1 MSLLVLLYHR
11 ARAGRY
17 GNAPDILEAHFAHIA
32 NTYPNVL
39 PGDSLAARTLNVC
52 LSFDDGYFD
61 FYATVF
67 PLLKKY
73 HLRALLAIPPNVVRE
88 QVEVAAAERLGVES
102 DEAFAHP
109 DRGGF
114 CSWVEL
120 EEMAGSGHVTMA
132 AHGLTHCR
140 LDSPTVS
147 LERELDAPKDILSA
161 RLAQPIESFVF
172 PFGRYSPYALE
183 QANRKYRY
191 VFRIG
196 GALNRSWGNRVLY
209 RIGADAMKTPWS
221 LFLPS
226 RLACYRARYFWNRL
240 RLR

>member
-1 MSLLVLLYHR
+1 MSLLVLMYHR

-39 PGDSLAARTLNVC
+39 PGDSLTSGIPNVC

-61 FYATVF
+61 FHATVF

-88 QVEVAAAERLGVES
+88 RVDVAADERLGMDS

-109 DRGGF
+109 DGGGF
-114 CSWVEL
+114 CSWAEL
-120 EEMAGSGHVTMA
+120 EEMAASGHVTIA

-140 LDSPTVS
+140 LDAPTAS

-161 RLAQPIESFVF
+161 RLAQPVESFVF

-183 QANRKYRY
+183 QAKRRYRY

-209 RIGADAMKTPWS
+209 RIGADAMETPSS
-221 LFLPS
+221 LFSLG

-240 RLR
+240 RFR